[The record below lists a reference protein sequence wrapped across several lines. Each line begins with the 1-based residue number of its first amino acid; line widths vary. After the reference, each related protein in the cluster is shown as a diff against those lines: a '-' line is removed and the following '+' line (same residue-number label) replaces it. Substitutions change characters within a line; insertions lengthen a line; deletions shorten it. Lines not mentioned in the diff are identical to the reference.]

1 MFVLKFNYDSLDKP
15 LLFETYDKNI
25 RRTLMVSTNVTIYLV
40 KNLHS
45 VALLTLKVIILLLA
59 PRWVY
64 PNPRYT
70 VGIGIWS
77 SITWLC
83 WFAPIFATYPAASKN
98 STHFESDQK
107 VTQNIQLTYFSLNQ

>member
-15 LLFETYDKNI
+15 LLLETYDKNI
-25 RRTLMVSTNVTIYLV
+25 RRTLTVSTNVTIYLV
-40 KNLHS
+40 KNLHIL
-45 VALLTLKVIILLLA
+45 ALLTLKVIILLLA
-59 PRWVY
+59 

-77 SITWLC
+77 SITWLW
-83 WFAPIFATYPAASKN
+83 WFEPIFATVPAASKN
-98 STHFESDQK
+98 SSHFESDQK